1 MRKKIKIFSLSLLL
15 LFSISLVFGYLFR
28 NEILY
33 YALGK
38 IQKKLEAKYNC
49 MLTFSKAELL
59 GLSGVELQ
67 NIYLIPKQADTLLA
81 VQTIK
86 TKINPFEIILGTIQ
100 VNNLEMQHGY
110 IQLVKNEKEFC
121 ELDVNI
127 TTMVVEL
134 LCKNFYHTEGFP

>member
-1 MRKKIKIFSLSLLL
+1 MKKKIKIFSLSLLL

-110 IQLVKNEKEFC
+110 IQLVKNEKEF
-121 ELDVNI
+121 I
-127 TTMVVEL
+127 
-134 LCKNFYHTEGFP
+134 